1 MQAALR
7 SFLDHLEHERRLS
20 PRTLQAYQSDLRPIL
35 ARFASARRWDEVDA
49 EDLREVLDE
58 LGVEWSARTRA
69 RKLSALR
76 SFGRWAVRRLGCE
89 RDPSLELSRPK
100 VTPGLPRNLTPD
112 EAVGLLDVAWG
123 DSKAARR
130 DLALL
135 ELAYGAGLRAM
146 ELVGLDVEDLDMGR
160 REVRVR
166 GKGNK
171 ERVVPFGRKA
181 GQALTNWLDRGGPKE
196 GPLFTSRPG
205 QRMSDRTLRRRL
217 HRRVLEVG
225 LGRRVTPHMLRHSFA
240 THLLEGGADLRAI
253 QEMLGHASSSTTQRY
268 VAVSVDHLRAVYDG
282 AHPWGPGGGGGRPP
296 PADRP

>member
-1 MQAALR
+1 VQAVLLR
-7 SFLDHLEHERRLS
+7 FLAHLEHERRLS
-20 PRTLQAYQSDLRPIL
+20 PNTLRAYAGDLRPIL
-35 ARFASARRWDEVDA
+35 SRLTEAKRWDEVDP
-49 EDLREVLDE
+49 EDLRDVLDD
-58 LGVEWSARTRA
+58 LGEDWSARTRA

-76 SFGRWAVRRLGCE
+76 SFGRWCVRREGCE

-100 VTPGLPRNLTPD
+100 VTAGLPRNLTPD

-123 DSKAARR
+123 DTAIARR
-130 DLALL
+130 DLAIL

-146 ELVGLDVEDLDMGR
+146 ELVGLNVEDLDLARG
-160 REVRVR
+160 EVRVR
-166 GKGNK
+166 GKGGK
-171 ERVVPFGRKA
+171 ERLVPFGRKA
-181 GQALTNWLDRGGPKE
+181 KMALQNWLSRGGPSR

-217 HRRVLEVG
+217 HRRVLEIG

-268 VAVSVDHLRAVYDG
+268 VAVSVDHLRAAYDQ
-282 AHPWGPGGGGGRPP
+282 AHPFGAGTGR
-296 PADRP
+296 